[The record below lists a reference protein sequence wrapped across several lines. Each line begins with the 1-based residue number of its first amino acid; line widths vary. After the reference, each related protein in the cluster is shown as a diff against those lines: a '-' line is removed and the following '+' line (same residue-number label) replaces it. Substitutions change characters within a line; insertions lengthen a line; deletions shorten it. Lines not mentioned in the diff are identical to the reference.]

1 MRFSHFQSLFIDKF
15 DMHMRNF
22 NEIVRLDS
30 MNAIVERHAIQARK
44 SETVIV
50 SNEFFFVVMKTI
62 GSCWNNSLRHSNG
75 YSALYKHT
83 LDYVLRPFR
92 TVFVPLC
99 SLVSNTMQALCLHG
113 QSRPVL
119 CCSQFHWNFWI

>member
-15 DMHMRNF
+15 DMHVRNF

-30 MNAIVERHAIQARK
+30 MNAIVGRHAIQARK

-50 SNEFFFVVMKTI
+50 SNNFVFAPLERI
-62 GSCWNNSLRHSNG
+62 QYNILLHFSF
-75 YSALYKHT
+75 
-83 LDYVLRPFR
+83 DYVLRPFQ